1 MPEIGEIL
9 HKIEDL
15 RKKLNTL
22 AEEKS
27 KKITDLK
34 IVSISRELD
43 VLLNTYHKLI
53 QAKIELLKT
62 K

>member
-9 HKIEDL
+9 HEIEEL

-22 AEEKS
+22 AEDKS
-27 KKITDLK
+27 KKITDLE

-53 QAKIELLKT
+53 KAKIELLKN
-62 K
+62 